1 MPLLERVR
9 IEVYLP
15 DSPIP
20 EYEDLLQSLANEFTY
35 AFGGCS
41 ILRDIEGRYLSFLGN
56 HISDRISVVYFD
68 APLALSIDFAVVAA
82 YSRELKETVMNSLT
96 EEQVMIAVEQVY
108 HSV

>member
-15 DSPIP
+15 DSQIP
-20 EYEDLLQSLANEFTY
+20 EYEDLLQSLTQEFMY

-41 ILRDIEGRYLSFLGN
+41 IIRGIEGSYLSVLG
-56 HISDRISVVYFD
+56 HRITDRISVVYFD
-68 APLALSIDFAVVAA
+68 APLALSIDFAIVAA
-82 YSRELKETVMNSLT
+82 YSRELKVVVMDSLT
-96 EEQVMIAVEQVY
+96 EEDVMISVEQVY